1 MGSLIEPAERRH
13 VAPGLLNP
21 GGDEGAVNQL
31 LAVRFTR
38 RLVTGLNTR
47 LCLSRV
53 CTLSSCQLSKD
64 RRVRCCTD
72 NHASF
77 SEKKTLPK
85 GVREKFRSMP
95 TYSAQR
101 PHRSP
106 LCLTLEWRIMCEHFA
121 CCLPATPPRSLSQKA
136 NATCLLK
143 KPICEHAQ
151 VYNFQHDTF
160 KLTVG
165 GQAKPQP

>member
-31 LAVRFTR
+31 LAVRITR

-53 CTLSSCQLSKD
+53 CTLSSCQLSQD

-85 GVREKFRSMP
+85 GVSE
-95 TYSAQR
+95 
-101 PHRSP
+101 
-106 LCLTLEWRIMCEHFA
+106 
-121 CCLPATPPRSLSQKA
+121 
-136 NATCLLK
+136 
-143 KPICEHAQ
+143 
-151 VYNFQHDTF
+151 NF
-160 KLTVG
+160 
-165 GQAKPQP
+165 